1 VAYWFTSLAR
11 EIVTSAARAHQ
22 CARPDKQK
30 ATIGGETMN
39 KFLLAWIVIFM
50 VWFGGRFV
58 AHGVLLHDD
67 YARLQT
73 TGLFRTEA
81 ESQQFFPLM
90 ILAYVML
97 PGLASI
103 TAFMYRQPA
112 RI

>member
-1 VAYWFTSLAR
+1 VTQERINARDQTSR
-11 EIVTSAARAHQ
+11 
-22 CARPDKQK
+22 KQL
-30 ATIGGETMN
+30 GGETMN
-39 KFLLAWIVIFM
+39 KFLLAWIVIFI
-50 VWFGGRFV
+50 VWFGDSFV

-90 ILAYVML
+90 ILAHAML
-97 PGLASI
+97 SGLASI
-103 TAFMYRQPA
+103 TALYRQPA